1 MHRSLLKKITDSF
14 WDFFTTPEEYQEKIL
29 RSIRS
34 DRSGSKIDIAEILTL
49 QRQINVGTWN
59 CSSTLYNIVPHRME
73 LVSKGGLLVT
83 CWGYRSKK
91 NSVRSYIS
99 APGFLLEF
107 AFENGR
113 FNFFSDG
120 VKIISGGDIL
130 SDKFQLLIGER
141 QFSVTSPRSR
151 SDWNSVWQ
159 KPSYIVI
166 EELEKV
172 VIRLLLQPYAENP
185 KIVDSVNLECEV
197 LGASELLA
205 VASLAVIL
213 NARFIT

>member
-1 MHRSLLKKITDSF
+1 MLGIS
-14 WDFFTTPEEYQEKIL
+14 
-29 RSIRS
+29 
-34 DRSGSKIDIAEILTL
+34 
-49 QRQINVGTWN
+49 V
-59 CSSTLYNIVPHRME
+59 
-73 LVSKGGLLVT
+73 
-83 CWGYRSKK
+83 KK

-113 FNFFSDG
+113 LNFFSDG